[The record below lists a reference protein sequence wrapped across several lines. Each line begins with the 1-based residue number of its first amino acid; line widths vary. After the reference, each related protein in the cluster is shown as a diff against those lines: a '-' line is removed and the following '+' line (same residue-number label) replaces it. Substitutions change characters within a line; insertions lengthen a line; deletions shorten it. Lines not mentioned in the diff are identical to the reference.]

1 MWFSFRCH
9 NNVEKQRQRSG
20 LLADWS
26 KQGGAGGGGDR
37 MRDSVPVD
45 HLSVHQRAHPQRQQQ
60 VAPLSPTSLSARQ
73 EYGENAMSDRFKE
86 RQDVLARWSDGLF
99 YLGTITKIDG
109 DKQRCF
115 VVFEDRSKSWV
126 LWKDIQT
133 GDEDDDEEDEDDD
146 IVCSICQDESSE
158 EPNEI
163 VICDKCGQ
171 GYHQLCHSP
180 IIDATVI
187 DSDDKWLCREC
198 ELTATPK
205 RGSTQK
211 KGANAKGLQQQEQQH
226 LEWQLSFP
234 YALEELVW
242 DQGHKTNIQQCY
254 CYCGGPGDW
263 YLKMLQCNRCQQWF
277 HEACL
282 QCLQMPMLYGD
293 RFYLFICSACNCGP
307 EYLSRLPLRWE
318 DIAHLSLYN
327 LSVIHK
333 KKYFDSEIELLTYIN
348 DNWELLQLG
357 ELANTP
363 RSERYE
369 SILEALNG
377 NNSMFMSGK
386 EVKKKKHLFGLRI
399 RFPPAPPNSEE
410 PTSRMAERASHEITI
425 KGRKS
430 TKPLSNMSTLSNG
443 TAKKRKRK
451 QGTHSLETLAKLRRS
466 SELLSQDVRKPL
478 PLEPHSLD
486 LLTSSKSDRSLP
498 SSLTSDVKSI
508 GALSTTETTSTSIS
522 RQSSLC
528 NSSKT
533 HTTANIMPVSQP
545 PLKRK
550 RGRPRRVVQ
559 PPNPESPPPS
569 HADPSHPNSSATEMP
584 SPLPGLHS
592 TDIIHGLDP
601 DKQLSHLKS
610 SISSYFGAAGRLACG
625 EKYRILA
632 RRVTLDGKVQYLVE
646 WEGVTAS

>member
-1 MWFSFRCH
+1 MFHFSPLSKCTSLSPHLQSPTPVPSLSSCRLP
-9 NNVEKQRQRSG
+9 
-20 LLADWS
+20 LL
-26 KQGGAGGGGDR
+26 
-37 MRDSVPVD
+37 RDSAAVD
-45 HLSVHQRAHPQRQQQ
+45 HLSVHQRALPPRQQQ
-60 VAPLSPTSLSARQ
+60 QAALLTPTSLSPGE
-73 EYGENAMSDRFKE
+73 EYGEDTMPDRFTE
-86 RQDVLARWSDGLF
+86 GQDVLARWSDGLF
-99 YLGTITKIDG
+99 YLGTITKIDR

-126 LWKDIQT
+126 LWNNIQT
-133 GDEDDDEEDEDDD
+133 GDEDDDDEEDD

-187 DSDDKWLCREC
+187 DSDDKWLCRQC
-198 ELTATPK
+198 ELAAAPK
-205 RGSTQK
+205 RGSTQR
-211 KGANAKGLQQQEQQH
+211 KGANVKGLKQEEQQH
-226 LEWQLSFP
+226 VELHLSFP
-234 YALEELVW
+234 YTLEELVW
-242 DQGHKTNIQQCY
+242 DPGHKTNIQECY
-254 CYCGGPGDW
+254 CYCGRPGDW

-282 QCLQMPMLYGD
+282 RCLQMPMLYGD
-293 RFYLFICSACNCGP
+293 RFYLFICSVCNCGP

-318 DIAHLSLYN
+318 DVAHLSLYN

-333 KKYFDSEIELLTYIN
+333 KKYFDSEIELMTYIN

-363 RSERYE
+363 TSERYE
-369 SILEALNG
+369 SILKALNS
-377 NNSMFMSGK
+377 NKSMFMSGK
-386 EVKKKKHLFGLRI
+386 EIKKKKHLFGLRI

-410 PTSRMAERASHEITI
+410 PTSRVAEKASHEITI

-430 TKPLSNMSTLSNG
+430 TKPLTSKPLTNG
-443 TAKKRKRK
+443 AVKKRKRK
-451 QGTHSLETLAKLRRS
+451 QGTHSLETLAKLRS
-466 SELLSQDVRKPL
+466 SGELLSQVCVHVRVCV
-478 PLEPHSLD
+478 SR
-486 LLTSSKSDRSLP
+486 SDRSLP
-498 SSLTSDVKSI
+498 SSLTSDVESI
-508 GALSTTETTSTSIS
+508 GAMSTTETTSTSIS

-528 NSSKT
+528 SSSKT
-533 HTTANIMPVSQP
+533 RSTSHVIPVSHP

-550 RGRPRRVVQ
+550 RGRPRRALQ
-559 PPNPESPPPS
+559 PPNPEIPPPS
-569 HADPSHPNSSATEMP
+569 HADPNSSATEMP

-592 TDIIHGLDP
+592 TDIVHGLDP
-601 DKQLSHLKS
+601 DSQLSHLKS

-625 EKYRILA
+625 EKYRVLA

>member
-1 MWFSFRCH
+1 F
-9 NNVEKQRQRSG
+9 
-20 LLADWS
+20 
-26 KQGGAGGGGDR
+26 
-37 MRDSVPVD
+37 RDSGVVA

-60 VAPLSPTSLSARQ
+60 AVPLSPTSLSARG
-73 EYGENAMSDRFKE
+73 EYGEDGMSGRFTE
-86 RQDVLARWSDGLF
+86 GQDVLARWSDGLF
-99 YLGTITKIDG
+99 YLGTITKIDRH
-109 DKQRCF
+109 KQRCF

-133 GDEDDDEEDEDDD
+133 GDEDDDDDEEDD
-146 IVCSICQDESSE
+146 IVCSICQDETSE

-180 IIDATVI
+180 IIDAFVI
-187 DSDDKWLCREC
+187 DSDDKWLCSEC
-198 ELTATPK
+198 ELTSIPK
-205 RGSTQK
+205 RGGSHRR
-211 KGANAKGLQQQEQQH
+211 GQQH
-226 LEWQLSFP
+226 QQHQHMQLHLSFP

-263 YLKMLQCNRCQQWF
+263 YLKMLQCDRCQQWF

-282 QCLQMPMLYGD
+282 HCLQMPLLYGD
-293 RFYLFICSACNCGP
+293 RFYLFICSVCNGGP
-307 EYLSRLPLRWE
+307 EYLSRLPLTWE
-318 DIAHLSLYN
+318 DVTHLSLYN

-333 KKYFDSEIELLTYIN
+333 KKYFDSEMHLMAYIN

-369 SILEALNG
+369 CVLEALNN

-399 RFPPAPPNSEE
+399 RFPPSPPNSDE
-410 PTSRMAERASHEITI
+410 PTSRVMERASHEITI
-425 KGRKS
+425 KGCKS
-430 TKPLSNMSTLSNG
+430 TKALSGMGN
-443 TAKKRKRK
+443 
-451 QGTHSLETLAKLRRS
+451 E
-466 SELLSQDVRKPL
+466 
-478 PLEPHSLD
+478 
-486 LLTSSKSDRSLP
+486 RSLLP
-498 SSLTSDVKSI
+498 SQTSDVESI
-508 GALSTTETTSTSIS
+508 GALSTSETTSTSIS
-522 RQSSLC
+522 RQSRYTL
-528 NSSKT
+528 
-533 HTTANIMPVSQP
+533 TTACIMPISSP

-550 RGRPRRVVQ
+550 RGRPRRALQ
-559 PPNPESPPPS
+559 PPNPEIPPPS
-569 HADPSHPNSSATEMP
+569 HAEPNPSATEML
-584 SPLPGLHS
+584 SALPGLHS
-592 TDIIHGLDP
+592 TDIVHGMDP
-601 DKQLSHLKS
+601 NSQLSHLKS

-625 EKYRILA
+625 EKYKVLA